1 MASNSTISISF
12 KIADGADSLKKVDC
26 RSGSLR
32 KVMRE
37 TVGIITEFGQKV
49 INFTA
54 LGTAFGLL

>member
-12 KIADGADSLKKVDC
+12 KIADGADSLKKLTVEAEA
-26 RSGSLR
+26 LR

-37 TVGIITEFGQKV
+37 TVGITTEFGQKV